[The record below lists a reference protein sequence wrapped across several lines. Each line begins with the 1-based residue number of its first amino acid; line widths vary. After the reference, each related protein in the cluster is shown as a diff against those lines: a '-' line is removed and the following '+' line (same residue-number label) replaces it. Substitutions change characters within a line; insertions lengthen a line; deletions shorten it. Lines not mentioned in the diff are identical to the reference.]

1 MGNTNSEHRLST
13 IDPIKKE
20 NFQELHDIC
29 DNYLEHFEFIIES
42 GANTED
48 PRQILA
54 VLKANCQTAREQISK
69 LPTKQR
75 RRYSSVNDSELNIN
89 NINIKNSNKRNS
101 KTIKNG
107 KKGHHKAASSSNT
120 SWVIID

>member
-1 MGNTNSEHRLST
+1 MGNTTNPSSTLST
-13 IDPIKKE
+13 VDPIKKQ

-75 RRYSSVNDSELNIN
+75 RRYSSVAETELNTN
-89 NINIKNSNKRNS
+89 NLNIKNANKRNG
-101 KTIKNG
+101 KTKNG
-107 KKGHHKAASSSNT
+107 NKRHHKARSSSNA

>member
-1 MGNTNSEHRLST
+1 MGNTNSGHRLST

-48 PRQILA
+48 PRQVLA

-75 RRYSSVNDSELNIN
+75 RRYSSVTDTELNIN
-89 NINIKNSNKRNS
+89 NINIKNGNKRNT
-101 KTIKNG
+101 KTKNG
-107 KKGHHKAASSSNT
+107 KKGHHKARSSSNA
-120 SWVIID
+120 SWVIVD